1 MNYHS
6 FYFRITAAEDAS
18 WKSLTKWSRNDNCMS
33 NNYVKT
39 ICSHMLIKVIGFSLK
54 KIFVFQEVQILI
66 KDHFILNLI
75 LKVTGAEDTS

>member
-1 MNYHS
+1 
-6 FYFRITAAEDAS
+6 
-18 WKSLTKWSRNDNCMS
+18 MS

-75 LKVTGAEDTS
+75 LKVTGAEDTSKSIQKSVNNSVFRPLICFYQIL